1 MLLRSN
7 GDTNMAKTS
16 AQRQQAYRAGR
27 ARAGRARAGDNGELR
42 INTFV
47 ATSAALGLKR
57 LAKHHGVTQRA
68 MLERLIHD
76 ADKAVVAPMDD
87 AEFERYLCGG
97 V

>member
-27 ARAGRARAGDNGELR
+27 ARAGDNGELR

-47 ATSAALGLKR
+47 ATSAALSLKR
-57 LAKHHGVTQRA
+57 LAKHYGVTQRA
-68 MLERLIHD
+68 MLERLIGD

-87 AEFERYLCGG
+87 AEFERYLSGDA
-97 V
+97 

>member
-1 MLLRSN
+1 
-7 GDTNMAKTS
+7 MAKTS
-16 AQRQQAYRAGR
+16 AQRQQAYRANR
-27 ARAGRARAGDNGELR
+27 HTAGQDGNGELR

-47 ATSAALGLKR
+47 TTSAALGLKR

-87 AEFERYLCGG
+87 AEFEQYLRGG
-97 V
+97 A